1 MLPNYFCEKAN
12 NPWYIGFEYFI
23 CIISLMYMCSSA
35 FFKTDLGTIK
45 PQPTVPFLELLCIT
59 SYKNPSTALM
69 LKSDLHLVTEI
80 RNYALP
86 PFSTTKEKR
95 PSTQKLTLFGLP
107 IFYSL
112 HSCPGVWKSYRYAGS
127 FIFTSELSFHNY
139 RKGVGKPH
147 KQNYQF

>member
-1 MLPNYFCEKAN
+1 
-12 NPWYIGFEYFI
+12 
-23 CIISLMYMCSSA
+23 MYMCSSA

-95 PSTQKLTLFGLP
+95 PLTQKLTLFGLP
-107 IFYSL
+107 IFFFSL
-112 HSCPGVWKSYRYAGS
+112 RYAECS
-127 FIFTSELSFHNY
+127 DLARCFTAWVVARRIIKVVLH
-139 RKGVGKPH
+139 VGYIIGH
-147 KQNYQF
+147 TECF